1 MPGWRCCRVP
11 ARGAADKP
19 APAPQAPEMKVPEIR
34 VSFDP
39 IQREDQSAKGMLL
52 WMQRQ
57 LGIGGQVDR
66 LA

>member
-1 MPGWRCCRVP
+1 MRI
-11 ARGAADKP
+11 DSSFNNSINTP